1 MYFPLVQNMYFI
13 YMFDVK
19 GGKNVDSEKIKISI
33 SLFFIILLYCQK
45 VKYTIAFW
53 QSIRILANEILID

>member
-1 MYFPLVQNMYFI
+1 
-13 YMFDVK
+13 MFDVK

-45 VKYTIAFW
+45 VKYIIAFW